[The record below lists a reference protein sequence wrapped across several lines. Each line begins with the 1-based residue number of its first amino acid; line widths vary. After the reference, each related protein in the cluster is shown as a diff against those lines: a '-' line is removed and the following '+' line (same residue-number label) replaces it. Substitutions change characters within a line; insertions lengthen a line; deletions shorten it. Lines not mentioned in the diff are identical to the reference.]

1 MKHRHHHEL
10 TNGAGQFEKWVRL
23 PTKPG
28 ERLQGLSRATI
39 YNLIDAGLIKSA
51 SLKQPGK
58 LTGIR
63 VIWLP
68 SLMDYIGQHIEAG
81 VLK

>member
-1 MKHRHHHEL
+1 MKRNYQHEL
-10 TNGAGQFEKWVRL
+10 ANGTGQLERWERL

-28 ERLQGLSRATI
+28 ERLQGLSRSCI
-39 YNLIDAGLIKSA
+39 YNLIDANKIKSA
-51 SLKQPGK
+51 SIKQPGK

-68 SLMDYIGQHIEAG
+68 SLMEYIESCTEKPEG
-81 VLK
+81 V

>member
-1 MKHRHHHEL
+1 MSKKSYDEL
-10 TNGAGQFEKWVRL
+10 SNGEGQSARWVRL
-23 PTKPG
+23 PTNAG

-39 YNLIDAGLIKSA
+39 YNLINDGVIKSA

-68 SLMDYIGQHIEAG
+68 SLLEYIERHVEAG
-81 VLK
+81 GA